1 MFLAIWNTSGANTR
15 ELDLQRDFAILA
27 FVLGIAGCA
36 GGPSPAPPTAAKPGV
51 RRVLFIG
58 NSLTY
63 TNDLPGTV
71 ATLALAAGDTIE
83 VQTVAAPNLA
93 LIDHVAGQ
101 TNAVEV
107 IKSGQW
113 DYVILQQGP
122 TPLPLYRDT
131 LILATRWLQP
141 YIHDAGARSAQL
153 MVWPSATKRA
163 SFDEVRRSSQLAAQ
177 AVGGVFLPAGEAW
190 RAAWAAGPRV
200 ALYGPD
206 GFHPSELGTYLTALV
221 VYEGLSGRDV
231 TTLPPRI
238 TMRGKRL
245 HIPTATVRLL
255 QRAAHETVVRF
266 QADD

>member
-1 MFLAIWNTSGANTR
+1 LSKRLLVLALVGS
-15 ELDLQRDFAILA
+15 
-27 FVLGIAGCA
+27 IAGCA
-36 GGPSPAPPTAAKPGV
+36 GGRSPPGPTPSKPSV
-51 RRVLFIG
+51 YRVLFIG

-71 ATLALAAGDTIE
+71 AAMALTAGDTIQ

-101 TNAVEV
+101 TNAVDV
-107 IKSGQW
+107 IKSGSW
-113 DYVILQQGP
+113 DYVVLQQGP

-131 LILATRWLQP
+131 LILATKWLQP
-141 YIHDAGARSAQL
+141 YIRDAGARSAQL

-163 SFDEVRRSSQLAAQ
+163 SFDEVRRSTQLAAKS
-177 AVGGVFLPAGEAW
+177 VGGVFLPAGEAW
-190 RAAWAAGPRV
+190 RAAWAAGPRI

-221 VYEGLSGRDV
+221 VYEGLTGRDV

-238 TMRGKRL
+238 TVGGKRL
-245 HIPTATVRLL
+245 QIATATVRLL
-255 QRAAHETVVRF
+255 QQAAHETVASF
-266 QADD
+266 AGK